1 MSKPITPSAGT
12 ADLAALDAW
21 IKRFMQPKPR
31 DMVPLTEID
40 HGDGTYHTERP
51 DGSVSAIY
59 GTNFRNAMLAK
70 KVINPPK

>member
-1 MSKPITPSAGT
+1 MSKPTTPGAET
-12 ADLAALDAW
+12 IDLAALDAW
-21 IKRFMQPKPR
+21 IKRFMQPKAR

-59 GTNFRNAMLAK
+59 GTNFRNAMLAS
-70 KVINPPK
+70 KVINPPA